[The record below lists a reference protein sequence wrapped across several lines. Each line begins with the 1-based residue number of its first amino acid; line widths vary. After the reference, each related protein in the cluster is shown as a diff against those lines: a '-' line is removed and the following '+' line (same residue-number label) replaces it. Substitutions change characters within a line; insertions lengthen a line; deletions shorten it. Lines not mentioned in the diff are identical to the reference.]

1 MYIHVF
7 IKKKERK
14 KREHLHNR
22 YTNKQQGKKKKKI
35 RQISHVIRTKMQK
48 SNRIHYNKHRQKVEL
63 KSRLKILQN
72 SIIMI

>member
-22 YTNKQQGKKKKKI
+22 YMNKQQGKKKKKI